1 MPRAASFAAMAED
14 KRSPSAADLGR
25 AEDAATARRR
35 RQAEA
40 LRANLRRRKDGAR
53 TDTAARDG
61 KTDAPGGPAR

>member
-1 MPRAASFAAMAED
+1 MPATSRAASFAAMADD
-14 KRSPSAADLGR
+14 KNTPADR
-25 AEDAATARRR
+25 AEDAAAARRR